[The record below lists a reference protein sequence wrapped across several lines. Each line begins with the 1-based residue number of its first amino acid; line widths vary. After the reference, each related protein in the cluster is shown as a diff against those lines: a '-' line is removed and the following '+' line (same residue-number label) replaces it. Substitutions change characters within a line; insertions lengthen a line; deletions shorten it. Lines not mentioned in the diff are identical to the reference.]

1 MIDVIGPWN
10 RAYHRA
16 TLDAMFRLR
25 YRVFV
30 EELGWDLPLARD
42 GMERDEFDG
51 PRAVYL
57 VRRDERGGIAG
68 SMRMIPTTEPHLLSH
83 VFAHLCNGPVPR
95 GPAIFESSRSC
106 IAPDCRGRE
115 ELGRIW
121 GELTCAMLEYSMLR
135 EADAITAVMET
146 RMVKTMC
153 DVDWPLTILGDT
165 VELRGA
171 HVVGISAEVHTGALA
186 NLRRQRHV
194 PDPVLAI
201 RFEAAAQAA

>member
-10 RAYHRA
+10 RSHHRA

-25 YRVFV
+25 HHVFV
-30 EELGWDLPLARD
+30 EELQWDLPLAQG

-57 VRRDERGGIAG
+57 VCRNPRGGIAG
-68 SMRMIPTTEPHLLSH
+68 SMRMIPTTEPHLLAD
-83 VFAHLCNGPVPR
+83 VFPHLCKGPVPR
-95 GPAIFESSRSC
+95 GPTIFESSRSC
-106 IAPDCRGRE
+106 IAPGSRGRE
-115 ELGRIW
+115 ELGRVW

-153 DVDWPLTILGDT
+153 DVDWAPTILGET
-165 VELRGA
+165 VVLRGA
-171 HVVGISAEVHTGALA
+171 PIVGISAPVDTRALA
-186 NLRRQRHV
+186 NLRRQRQV

-201 RFEAAAQAA
+201 RFESAAMAA

>member
-10 RAYHRA
+10 RNHHRA

-30 EELGWDLPLARD
+30 EELGWDLPLA
-42 GMERDEFDG
+42 GGGIERDQFDG

-57 VRRDERGGIAG
+57 VRRGEGGEILG
-68 SMRMIPTTEPHLLSH
+68 SMRMIPTTAPHLLSD
-83 VFAHLCNGPVPR
+83 VFPHLCRGPLPCS
-95 GPAIFESSRSC
+95 PAIFESSRSC
-106 IAPDCRGRE
+106 IAPSARGRE

-121 GELTCAMLEYSMLR
+121 GELTCAMLEYAMLR
-135 EADAITAVMET
+135 EAEAITAVMET

-153 DVDWPLTILGDT
+153 DVDWPVTILGDT
-165 VELRGA
+165 LDLQGA
-171 HVVGISAEVHTGALA
+171 AVVGISAAVDTNALA

-201 RFEAAAQAA
+201 RFQSAAMAA